1 MAQRRIAAGPWL
13 AIAVAMSLA
22 WAMAALVAVD
32 PAAQPS
38 TSYAAAFPAARVA
51 DIAAGL
57 GLVLAGVLACT
68 QARAQR
74 LGVLAM
80 LAGVAWLGADWEGA
94 QQGPAVLD
102 SLGAVTAPFA
112 LVVVL
117 HLVLTL
123 PHAGGLRSPGARA
136 AIVAAYGIAAAVS
149 VGRALFRDP
158 LLDLYCWRNC
168 RDNALL
174 VHADPGL
181 SRALDEVWL
190 WSALAIALGL
200 LAFGLHR
207 LLAASRPGRRV
218 LLPLLAPAMLLG
230 AAEAAHAVALLRT
243 PLESPHDA
251 GFAAIFIARA
261 VAFAA
266 LALGVAWSVL
276 RVPRTRGRV
285 ARLAHE
291 LGDAPPPGKLR
302 EALATA
308 LGDPAIEVV
317 YRRSDSE
324 QLIDAEGTP
333 IEPPDPGR
341 TVARITRGGRTRAL
355 VLQDAALVD
364 ESELQSA
371 LGPAGRLA
379 VENEALRAEA
389 LSQLFELRASRMRI
403 VEAGDAARR
412 RLERNLHD
420 GAQQRLLA
428 LSYDLRLTRA
438 DAAAEGDERLTAM
451 LDAASD
457 ETAAAQEAL
466 RDLAHGIYPAILT
479 EAGLAPALAT
489 LVDEAPLPVQL
500 DHVSSGRLPPA
511 VESAA
516 YVIVAEAIDDAARR
530 AATFLSA
537 RVRQEDDRLVVVAE
551 DDGLPRTYEL
561 LHLADRV
568 GALGGALETG
578 VTTLWAAIPCE

>member
-1 MAQRRIAAGPWL
+1 MAQRRIAAGPRL
-13 AIAVAMSLA
+13 AIAAAMSLA
-22 WAMAALVAVD
+22 WAIAALAAVD

-38 TSYAAAFPAARVA
+38 TSYAAALPAARVA
-51 DIAAGL
+51 DITAGL

-68 QARAQR
+68 QARAR
-74 LGVLAM
+74 RHGVLAM

-94 QQGPAVLD
+94 QQGPAVLR

-112 LVVVL
+112 LVAVL

-123 PHAGGLRSPGARA
+123 GHAGRLRSPAAWA

-149 VGRALFRDP
+149 VGHALFRDP

-168 RDNALL
+168 RDNAFL

-200 LAFGLHR
+200 IAFGLHR
-207 LLAASRPGRRV
+207 LLAVSGPGRRV
-218 LLPLLAPAMLLG
+218 LLALLAPAMLVG
-230 AAEAAHAVALLRT
+230 AAEAVRAVALLRT

-251 GFAAIFIARA
+251 GFAAIFITRS

-276 RVPRTRGRV
+276 RVPRTRARV
-285 ARLAHE
+285 ARLANE
-291 LGDAPPPGKLR
+291 LGHAPPPGKLR
-302 EALATA
+302 DALATA
-308 LGDPAIEVV
+308 LGDPAIDVV

-324 QLIDAEGTP
+324 QLVDA
-333 IEPPDPGR
+333 DGR
-341 TVARITRGGRTRAL
+341 PVELPAAGHTVARITRGGRTRAL

-364 ESELQSA
+364 ESELQRA
-371 LGPAGRLA
+371 LGSAGRLA

-389 LSQLFELRASRMRI
+389 LSQLRELRSSRMRI

-428 LSYDLRLTRA
+428 LSYDLRLARV
-438 DAAAEGDERLTAM
+438 DAAADGDEPLTAV
-451 LDAASD
+451 LDAASE
-457 ETAAAQEAL
+457 ETAAALEEL

-489 LVDEAPLPVQL
+489 LVDEAPLPVEL
-500 DHVSSGRLPPA
+500 DDVPAARLPPA
-511 VESAA
+511 VESAT
-516 YVIVAEAIDDAARR
+516 YVIVAESIDDATRR
-530 AATFLSA
+530 ASTFLA
-537 RVRQEDDRLVVVAE
+537 VRVHREGDRLVVVAE
-551 DDGLPRTYEL
+551 DDGAPRRGEL
-561 LHLADRV
+561 VHLADRV
-568 GALGGALETG
+568 GALGGTLE
-578 VTTLWAAIPCE
+578 VSDTTLRANIPCE